1 MSEAGELKE
10 ELKTL
15 KAEYQTC
22 QSRYEE
28 ERTRLENDVS
38 TLGEKLASLEKTS
51 HAEREAKAKLEKELR
66 KVQYYSWSFNLDSYV
81 VWLSY
86 FPSCYQTTV
95 NEFISLFIFSAEWC
109 GRRVPR

>member
-22 QSRYEE
+22 QSRYEDD
-28 ERTRLENDVS
+28 RARLESDVT

-51 HAEREAKAKLEKELR
+51 HMDREEKNKLETELR
-66 KVQYYSWSFNLDSYV
+66 KVRSYAIYCRSDLFYPSYEDFNVIISSFS
-81 VWLSY
+81 
-86 FPSCYQTTV
+86 
-95 NEFISLFIFSAEWC
+95 
-109 GRRVPR
+109 